1 MNKRHLLWI
10 LVAVQVLLTF
20 ASVGAEGF
28 FGWTLPPVLSEYS
41 HSRFAAS
48 PLSSPASV
56 FRLLVLLTTSCF
68 AFAGW
73 IGLVVLWRGARRL
86 YVASMVLGTLL
97 ILWSG
102 ARVETSVGAMFGEM
116 SAVVGG
122 VIIGLVY
129 FSDLARRFERPPVER
144 AVSVGMSA
152 GARRA

>member
-1 MNKRHLLWI
+1 MKHAGSVQPALGAIRRPSASSSLPPASGGPMNKRHLLWI

-28 FGWTLPPVLSEYS
+28 FGWTLPPTLSEYS

-73 IGLVVLWRGARRL
+73 IGLVIFWRGA
-86 YVASMVLGTLL
+86 
-97 ILWSG
+97 
-102 ARVETSVGAMFGEM
+102 
-116 SAVVGG
+116 
-122 VIIGLVY
+122 
-129 FSDLARRFERPPVER
+129 
-144 AVSVGMSA
+144 
-152 GARRA
+152 